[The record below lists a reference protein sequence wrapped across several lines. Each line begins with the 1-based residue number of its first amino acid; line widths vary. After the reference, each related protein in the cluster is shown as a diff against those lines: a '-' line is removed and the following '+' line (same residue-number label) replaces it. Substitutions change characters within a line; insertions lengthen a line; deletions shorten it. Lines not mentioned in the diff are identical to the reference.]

1 MSTFDKIV
9 GYETIKEELIQIS
22 DMFQNREKY
31 DAIGAKPIN
40 GILIYGAAGVGKTS
54 LAECFAEECGVNSY
68 LVDKS
73 YDFYKFADSFSDF
86 FEEVRANAPAVV
98 ILDDLDDFTE
108 QIHNMLQVELDSITD
123 LDVVVIATAKDIDKI
138 PDQLL
143 RAGRFSRRIEMCL
156 PTLQERN
163 QIFEHYLKDKKTDN
177 IDFEDLTMM
186 TADCSCAD
194 IKAMV
199 NEAAINAV
207 FSGRQEVC
215 INDFVEICLRLQYVS
230 PDLYTVVS
238 EEDLRKTALHE
249 AGHLVISEI
258 FCPDSIGLASVRTDG
273 KDSLNGFVW
282 KCKDLPRRV
291 HDIIVSLGGKAA
303 VELYYAETCASG
315 CYSDLRNAIRKIRN
329 GITDSGTCGIGMI
342 DVHAAGIEMSENM
355 NARNEAVVQAEI
367 EKCMFKA
374 RDILLKNRDFL
385 EKTTELL
392 LEKRTL
398 LHSDIKAL
406 RESLTITDVAI

>member
-1 MSTFDKIV
+1 MSTFDKII

-22 DMFQNREKY
+22 DMFKNREKY
-31 DAIGAKPIN
+31 DNIGAKPIN
-40 GILIYGAAGVGKTS
+40 GILIYGNAGVGKTL
-54 LAECFAEECGVNSY
+54 LAECFVEECGVNSY
-68 LVDKS
+68 IVDKS
-73 YDFYKFADSFSDF
+73 FDLYKFAESFSDF
-86 FEEVRANAPAVV
+86 FEEVRANAPSVV
-98 ILDDLDDFTE
+98 LLDDLDDFTE
-108 QIHNMLQVELDSITD
+108 PIHNILQVEFDSIVD

-143 RAGRFSRRIEMCL
+143 RAGRFDRRIEMYL
-156 PTLQERN
+156 PTMQERSL
-163 QIFEHYLKDKKTDN
+163 IFEHYLKDKKTEN
-177 IDFEDLTMM
+177 INFEDLTMM

-199 NEAAINAV
+199 NEASINAV
-207 FSGRQEVC
+207 FSGRQKVC
-215 INDFVEICLRLQYVS
+215 LNDFVEVCLRRQYVS

-258 FCPDSIGLASVRTDG
+258 FCPDSVGLVSVRSDG

-282 KCKDLPRRV
+282 RCKDLPRRI
-291 HDIIVSLGGKAA
+291 HDVIISLGGKAA

-315 CYSDLRNAIRKIRN
+315 CYSDLRKAIRQIRR
-329 GITDSGTCGIGMI
+329 GINDSGTCGIGMI
-342 DVHAAGIEMSENM
+342 DVSFAEMSESM
-355 NARNEAVVQAEI
+355 NARNEAVIQSEL
-367 EKCMFKA
+367 EKYMFKA

-385 EKTTELL
+385 EKATELL

-398 LHSDIKAL
+398 LHSDIKEL
-406 RESLTITDVAI
+406 KESLTITDVAV

>member
-1 MSTFDKIV
+1 MSTFDKII

-22 DMFQNREKY
+22 DMFKNREKY
-31 DAIGAKPIN
+31 DNIGAKPIN
-40 GILIYGAAGVGKTS
+40 GILIYGNAGVGKTL
-54 LAECFAEECGVNSY
+54 LAECFVEECGVNSY
-68 LVDKS
+68 IVDKS
-73 YDFYKFADSFSDF
+73 FDLYKFAESFSDF

-98 ILDDLDDFTE
+98 LLDDLDDFTE
-108 QIHNMLQVELDSITD
+108 PIHNILQVEFDSIVD

-143 RAGRFSRRIEMCL
+143 RAGRFDRRIEMYL
-156 PTLQERN
+156 PTMQERS
-163 QIFEHYLKDKKTDN
+163 QIFEYYLKDKKTEN
-177 IDFEDLTMM
+177 INFEDLTMM

-199 NEAAINAV
+199 NEASINAV
-207 FSGRQEVC
+207 FSGRQKVC
-215 INDFVEICLRLQYVS
+215 INDFVEVCLRRQYVS

-258 FCPDSIGLASVRTDG
+258 FCPDSVGLVSVRTDG

-282 KCKDLPRRV
+282 RCKDLPRRI
-291 HDIIVSLGGKAA
+291 HDVIISLGGKAA

-315 CYSDLRNAIRKIRN
+315 CYSDLRKAIRQIRR
-329 GITDSGTCGIGMI
+329 GINDSGTCGIGMI
-342 DVHAAGIEMSENM
+342 DVSFAEMSESM
-355 NARNEAVVQAEI
+355 NARNEAVIQSEL
-367 EKCMFKA
+367 EKYMFKA

-385 EKTTELL
+385 EKATELL

-398 LHSDIKAL
+398 LHSDIKEL
-406 RESLTITDVAI
+406 KESLTITDVAV

>member
-1 MSTFDKIV
+1 MSTFDKII
-9 GYETIKEELIQIS
+9 GYETIKEELMQIC

-31 DAIGAKPIN
+31 EDIGAKPIN
-40 GILIYGAAGVGKTS
+40 GILIYGNAGVGKTI

-73 YDFYKFADSFSDF
+73 YDFYKFAESFSDF

-98 ILDDLDDFTE
+98 LLDDLDDFTE
-108 QIHNMLQVELDSITD
+108 PIHNILQVEFDSIVD

-143 RAGRFSRRIEMCL
+143 RAGRFDRRIEMYL
-156 PTLQERN
+156 PTMQERSL
-163 QIFEHYLKDKKTDN
+163 IFEHYLKDKKTEN
-177 IDFEDLTMM
+177 INFEDLTMM

-199 NEAAINAV
+199 NEASINAV
-207 FSGRQEVC
+207 FSGRQKVC
-215 INDFVEICLRLQYVS
+215 LNDFVEVCLRRQYVS

-258 FCPDSIGLASVRTDG
+258 FCPDSVGLVSVRTDG

-282 KCKDLPRRV
+282 RCKDLPRRI
-291 HDIIVSLGGKAA
+291 HDVIISLGGKAA

-315 CYSDLRNAIRKIRN
+315 CYSDLRKAIRQIRR
-329 GITDSGTCGIGMI
+329 GINDSGTCGIGMI
-342 DVHAAGIEMSENM
+342 DVSFAEMSESM
-355 NARNEAVVQAEI
+355 NARNEAVIQSEM
-367 EKCMFKA
+367 EKYMFKA
-374 RDILLKNRDFL
+374 RDILLKNRNFL
-385 EKTTELL
+385 EKATELL

-398 LHSDIKAL
+398 LHSDIKEL
-406 RESLTITDVAI
+406 KESLTITDVAV

>member
-1 MSTFDKIV
+1 MSTFDKII

-22 DMFQNREKY
+22 DMFKNREKY
-31 DAIGAKPIN
+31 DNIGAKPIN
-40 GILIYGAAGVGKTS
+40 GILIYGNAGVGKTL
-54 LAECFAEECGVNSY
+54 LAECFVEECGVNSY
-68 LVDKS
+68 IVDKS
-73 YDFYKFADSFSDF
+73 FDLYKFAESFSDF

-98 ILDDLDDFTE
+98 LLDDLDDFTE
-108 QIHNMLQVELDSITD
+108 PIHNILQVEFDSIVD

-143 RAGRFSRRIEMCL
+143 RAGRFDRRIEMYL
-156 PTLQERN
+156 PTMQERSL
-163 QIFEHYLKDKKTDN
+163 IFEHYLKDKKTEN
-177 IDFEDLTMM
+177 INFEDLTMM

-199 NEAAINAV
+199 NEASINAV
-207 FSGRQEVC
+207 FFGRQKVC
-215 INDFVEICLRLQYVS
+215 INDFVEVCLRRQYVS

-258 FCPDSIGLASVRTDG
+258 FCPDSVGLVSVRTDG

-282 KCKDLPRRV
+282 RCKDLPRRI
-291 HDIIVSLGGKAA
+291 HDVIISLGGKAA

-315 CYSDLRNAIRKIRN
+315 CYSDLRKAIRQIRR
-329 GITDSGTCGIGMI
+329 GINDSGTCGIGMI
-342 DVHAAGIEMSENM
+342 DVSFAEMSESM
-355 NARNEAVVQAEI
+355 NARNEAVIQSEL
-367 EKCMFKA
+367 EKYMFKA
-374 RDILLKNRDFL
+374 RDILLKNRNFL
-385 EKTTELL
+385 EKATELL

-398 LHSDIKAL
+398 LHSDIKEL
-406 RESLTITDVAI
+406 KESLTITDVAV